1 MTGTLDVDAHPVRRA
16 LLDRP
21 QRLGF
26 LPTWW
31 FWNHYER
38 QRLTMPLIATLAVP
52 LTLLFLFLMAWLQLP
67 VWLFLVFGTAWP
79 QLVLGLVERRVRRSL
94 RQRTLDGMAGVP
106 APEPSPSHKP
116 VDGVTLSLA
125 GLGAFA
131 TVVAVA
137 GTWGLAPALWT
148 GLALAMFAA
157 LAGGRLAKRERD
169 ALALAGS
176 NEPGQLPPPPETR
189 P

>member
-1 MTGTLDVDAHPVRRA
+1 MDAHPVRRS

-31 FWNHYER
+31 FWNDYER
-38 QRLTMPLIATLAVP
+38 QRLTMPLIATIAVP

-67 VWLFLVFGTAWP
+67 VWLFLVFGTVWP
-79 QLVLGLVERRVRRSL
+79 HLVLGLVERRVRREL
-94 RQRTLDGMAGVP
+94 RQRALEGSANLP
-106 APEPSPSHKP
+106 APAPSPSRKA
-116 VDGVTLSLA
+116 VDRVTLSLA

-131 TVVAVA
+131 TVIAVA
-137 GTWGLAPALWT
+137 GTWGLAPALFAA
-148 GLALAMFAA
+148 LALATFAA

-176 NEPGQLPPPPETR
+176 NELGQLPPPPET
-189 P
+189 